1 MVAYGD
7 NRVFDSDSIFK
18 FAWWLITTLD
28 GIFSVNEL
36 SRACNVH
43 RSTLY
48 RIFMTK
54 IGVTPGKFIKKY
66 KFDVIKSYLAHHDE
80 AVPKAIPEQFGFADY
95 PSLCKAFKKAT
106 GLTMGQYRKYFLYSE
121 SKIPSNLLRKLWKFT
136 YRDYLLWIIL
146 RVFLSFL
153 NYGEIL

>member
-1 MVAYGD
+1 MALRD
-7 NRVFDSDSIFK
+7 NRVVYPDGIVK

-36 SRACNVH
+36 SRACKVH

-66 KFDVIKSYLAHHDE
+66 KFDVIKSHLTQHRE
-80 AVPKAIPEQFGFADY
+80 AVPKAIPEQFGYTNY
-95 PSLCKAFKKAT
+95 PALCKAFKKAT
-106 GLTMGQYRKYFLYSE
+106 GLTMRQFRMFFLNPN
-121 SKIPSNLLRKLWKFT
+121 SKIPSNILKRSWKFT
-136 YRDYLLWIIL
+136 
-146 RVFLSFL
+146 
-153 NYGEIL
+153 G